1 VEIVFAQDVADVL
14 AEKTLNAFAEL
25 LHPVHILLIHTP
37 GPVFMI
43 RWTGFE
49 LFDLFL
55 GAEIPRDIGRQISNE
70 RKSFHRLDGDRL
82 IQWQLVQTG
91 HAHQTGIA
99 IDLSRAGA
107 ALPSLAVPTHG
118 QIGRLL
124 TLNLYGG
131 IEHHHPLCD
140 FGLVIGKLTPF
151 RVTAPNS
158 KIGSGH

>member
-14 AEKTLNAFAEL
+14 AEKTFDTFAEL
-25 LHPVHILLIHTP
+25 LDPVHILLVHTP
-37 GPVFMI
+37 GPIFMI
-43 RWTGFE
+43 WWTGVE

-55 GAEIPRDIGRQISNE
+55 GAEIPRDIGHQISNE
-70 RKSFHRLDGDRL
+70 RKGFHGLDGDRL

-107 ALPSLAVPTHG
+107 TLSGLAVPTHR

-124 TLNLYGG
+124 ALNLYGG
-131 IEHHHPLCD
+131 IEHYHPFRD
-140 FGLVIGKLTPF
+140 FGLVIGKLPPF